1 MVQPRG
7 LLLDEPTAG
16 LAPVMAREVM
26 AIIKELKA
34 DNLTIF
40 IVEQNVRVALQVA
53 DYVYIGRQGAI
64 VAEGE
69 TSLFSD
75 EDSVFRQYFGAAS

>member
-1 MVQPRG
+1 
-7 LLLDEPTAG
+7 
-16 LAPVMAREVM
+16 MAREVM

-34 DNLTIF
+34 ENLTIF

-69 TSLFSD
+69 VSMFSD
-75 EDSVFRQYFGAAS
+75 EDTVFRQYFGAA